1 MILLIVYAD
10 LCLSFLM
17 LRRPPVSTRTYTLFP
32 STTLF
37 RSRRS
42 ALGRDRFTGDGGR
55 ARVRSYKSCF
65 ERRTPVDALRPCH
78 VPAPFCVYLA
88 GRPFPRLP
96 ARTGAS
102 TCIAIPTPI
111 ADAACA
117 ASGSC
122 WPASRWQIGRA
133 HV

>member
-1 MILLIVYAD
+1 
-10 LCLSFLM
+10 M
-17 LRRPPVSTRTYTLFP
+17 LGV
-32 STTLF
+32 
-37 RSRRS
+37 RRS

-122 WPASRWQIGRA
+122 RSEEHTSELQSLMRISYAVFCLKKKKSTTKIA
-133 HV
+133 THTD